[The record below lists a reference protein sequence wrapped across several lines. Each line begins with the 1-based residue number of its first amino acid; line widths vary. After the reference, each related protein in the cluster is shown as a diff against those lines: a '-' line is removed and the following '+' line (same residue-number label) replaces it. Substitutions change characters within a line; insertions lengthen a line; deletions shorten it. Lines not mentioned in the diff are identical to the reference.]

1 MTKSL
6 KAALLHIID
15 DLVAEL
21 QTAAHERRKVLIYY
35 GIPAI
40 GKSVT
45 AQVLESY
52 LGLVYGVTWFGS
64 FSHKMNAADTEATVN
79 AMMKPPPS
87 DPNVHVHVPDPVE
100 AKVLIFDQANC
111 DIISATKLL
120 SVCRGR
126 EFPIIMFTSGHFVP
140 SSDWIKCPKKVKVE
154 TIHMTLTVEE
164 GVTLTQLSEETVTQ
178 LMKVSPTCGALLHMT
193 VDEDTTTEEKKE
205 QGMVDYTDSAL
216 SQIVPIVWY
225 RSYYLIRQHS
235 FEEAKQLKTFRT
247 TIRDM
252 QHFLSFMQDKKGY
265 NDKSFNAIW
274 KQIFPFDMK
283 DETPEDQLAFKF
295 FPFTDTGFEIA
306 PGEQLRFFTFCRQQ
320 DRGDEA
326 MLENARAVFE
336 ASTGSLKGLCFEL
349 IVRLYCRIN
358 QCGLRPTD
366 MYADEFHGVQI
377 CEAFDCKR
385 LVDQL
390 FCKDN
395 CTKAASHDVNIWFSL
410 DVSGKQKFPGYDF
423 VLVSGRSDHEKKSFS
438 LGLMYLIQLTVS
450 LSSKTLDK
458 QSIMVREYNKFM
470 CELSRQ
476 KCIKGDDWMR
486 VACYICMP
494 YAQTQTVL
502 EETLQLK
509 QEHKEELR
517 HITENPRESLCAK
530 VIYTDLP
537 IIKPLKS

>member
-21 QTAAHERRKVLIYY
+21 QNPADERRKVLIYY

-45 AQVLESY
+45 ARVLEFY

-64 FSHKMNAADTEATVN
+64 FCHEMNAADTEATVN
-79 AMMKPPPS
+79 AMIKPPLS
-87 DPNVHVHVPDPVE
+87 APNVHVPDPIDAE
-100 AKVLIFDQANC
+100 VLIFDQVNC
-111 DIISATKLL
+111 DIISATALL

-140 SSDWIKCPKKVKVE
+140 SSDWIKCPNKVKVE

-178 LMKVSPTCGALLHMT
+178 LMKVSPSCGALLHMS
-193 VDEDTTTEEKKE
+193 VAEDTTTEEKEE

-225 RSYYLIRQHS
+225 RCYCLIRLHS
-235 FEEAKQLKTFRT
+235 FEEAKQLKAFRT
-247 TIRDM
+247 TIQDM
-252 QHFLSFMQDKKGY
+252 QHFQSFMQ
-265 NDKSFNAIW
+265 DKSFNAIW

-295 FPFTDTGFEIA
+295 FPFADTGFEIA
-306 PGEQLRFFTFCRQQ
+306 PGEQLRFFTFCKEQ
-320 DRGDEA
+320 DRGDKA

-336 ASTGSLKGLCFEL
+336 ASTGTLKGLCFEL

-358 QCGLRPTD
+358 QCGLRPTE
-366 MYADEFHGVQI
+366 MYADKFQGVQI
-377 CEAFDCKR
+377 CEAFDCKQ

-390 FCKDN
+390 FCKDD
-395 CTKAASHDVNIWFSL
+395 CPKAPCHDVNIWFSL

-423 VLVSGRSDHEKKSFS
+423 VLVSGRSDHEQKSFS

-458 QSIMVREYNKFM
+458 KSIMVREYNKLM
-470 CELSRQ
+470 SELSRQ
-476 KCIKGDDWMR
+476 KCIKGGMSDWMK
-486 VACYICMP
+486 VACYICLP
-494 YAQTQTVL
+494 YAKSQTLLTVP
-502 EETLQLK
+502 LQLK
-509 QEHKEELR
+509 PEHKEELR
-517 HITENPRESLCAK
+517 PITENPRETLRAD
-530 VIYTDLP
+530 VIYTDLA
-537 IIKPLKS
+537 IIKALKS